1 VDGGELLVALAEGE
15 LLGIL
20 DEAARAL
27 GILFDVHSTLLSGTP
42 EPPSRRHV
50 SSV

>member
-1 VDGGELLVALAEGE
+1 VALAEGE

-27 GILFDVHSTLLSGTP
+27 GVLFDIHSTLLSGTP
-42 EPPSRRHV
+42 ELPSMRHN
-50 SSV
+50 SVV